1 MAAKRVTFKAAGFRK
16 LMNSPEVLAELERRA
31 NAVAQAATADMDSP
45 SDAKGEEHF
54 AVDVHTGRKR
64 GRASVRTHTHAA
76 VVAEATEHTLTKAWP
91 EARK

>member
-1 MAAKRVTFKAAGFRK
+1 MAGKRMKLNAAGFRK
-16 LMNSPEVLAELERRA
+16 LMNSPEILAELERRA
-31 NAVAQAATADMDSP
+31 NAVARAAASDMDTP
-45 SDAKGEEHF
+45 ADRRGEEHF
-54 AVDVHTGRKR
+54 AVDVHKGKNR